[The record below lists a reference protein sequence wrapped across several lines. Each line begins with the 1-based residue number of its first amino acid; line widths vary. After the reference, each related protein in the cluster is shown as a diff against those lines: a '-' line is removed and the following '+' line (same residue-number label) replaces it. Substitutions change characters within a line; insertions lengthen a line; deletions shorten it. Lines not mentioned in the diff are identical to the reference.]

1 MNGLRRLG
9 VLAAVLGILT
19 FSPSIGAERVKDLGT
34 WEGVRDNQLI
44 GYGLV
49 VGLAGTGD
57 SWRTRMTV
65 QSLSAMLGRLGIRVE
80 ADQIRVRNV
89 AAVMVTAAL
98 PPFARPGSQIDV
110 NVSSMGD
117 AKSLVGGSL
126 LMTPLEGPDG
136 QIYAVAQGALVVGG
150 FTSESNGT
158 TVTKNHPTRGH
169 ITDGA
174 IVERSVAVDLDAL
187 EELVF
192 QLRFADFATAARLA
206 EAMRGVTSGS
216 EDDVRAIDAAT
227 VSVKVPED
235 RKGRVAPLIAEL
247 EALEVQSET
256 AARVVVN
263 ERTGTVVFGSDVRIS
278 TVAVSHGALH
288 VEVTGSRTPSQPAPF
303 STGGETVVVE
313 ESRVELREEPGQLK
327 VVKAGVSLGEL
338 VDALN
343 ALGATPRDLIDILQA
358 IKAAGALKADLVTL

>member
-1 MNGLRRLG
+1 MRSLSRLG
-9 VLAAVLGILT
+9 VLAVVLGILT
-19 FSPSIGAERVKDLGT
+19 FSTSSEAERVKDLGT

-57 SWRTRMTV
+57 TWRTRMTV
-65 QSLSAMLGRLGIRVE
+65 QSLSAMLGRLGIRVD

-89 AAVMVTAAL
+89 AAVMVTASL
-98 PPFARPGSQIDV
+98 PPFARPGSRIDV
-110 NVSSMGD
+110 SVSSMGD

-136 QIYAVAQGALVVGG
+136 EIYGVAQGALVVGG
-150 FTSESNGT
+150 FTTQANGT
-158 TVTKNHPTRGH
+158 SVTKNHPTRGH
-169 ITDGA
+169 IADGGL
-174 IVERSVAVDLDAL
+174 VERAVVVDLDVL

-192 QLRFADFATAARLA
+192 QLRFADFATAARVA
-206 EAMRGVTSGS
+206 EAMRGLTSGT

-227 VSVKVPED
+227 VSVKVPEE
-235 RKGRVAPLIAEL
+235 RKGKVAPLIAEL
-247 EALEVQSET
+247 EALEVQSESS
-256 AARVVVN
+256 ARVVVN

-288 VEVTGSRTPSQPAPF
+288 VEVTESRTPSQPTPF
-303 STGGETVVVE
+303 SSGGQTVVVPQ
-313 ESRVELREEPGQLK
+313 SRVELREDSGQLK
-327 VVKAGVSLGEL
+327 MVPGGVSLGEL
-338 VDALN
+338 VEALN
-343 ALGATPRDLIDILQA
+343 ALGATPRDLIDILLA